1 MKFHIS
7 LPPVS
12 VFFTVSFSL
21 NTYSSHRL
29 IYIITYLQ
37 DGQDGWSPLMSIVG
51 DIQSLLL
58 TIMCAAVKIIL
69 SRKLSCSGTSYQ
81 VDHLECSCLIDAA
94 IAFCKLQH
102 LDPTISIKTQVCASA
117 TFILGKV
124 TELLFFFLFFSRTC
138 SRAMHLCIIE
148 RKRRKQSSYKA
159 TSLPHLGDERRWQ

>member
-124 TELLFFFLFFSRTC
+124 TELLFFSFFFPNMLESYASLYYREKKEKTILIQSNLFTSP
-138 SRAMHLCIIE
+138 
-148 RKRRKQSSYKA
+148 RR
-159 TSLPHLGDERRWQ
+159 

>member
-1 MKFHIS
+1 M
-7 LPPVS
+7 
-12 VFFTVSFSL
+12 
-21 NTYSSHRL
+21 

-37 DGQDGWSPLMSIVG
+37 DGQDGWSSLVSIVG

-81 VDHLECSCLIDAA
+81 VDQLESSCLIDAA

-102 LDPTISIKTQVCASA
+102 LDPTISIKTQVCSNA

-124 TELLFFFLFFSRTC
+124 TELFFFSNMQESYASLYYR
-138 SRAMHLCIIE
+138 E
-148 RKRRKQSSYKA
+148 RKGKAIPYKA
-159 TSLPHLGDERRWQ
+159 TFTSPRI

>member
-1 MKFHIS
+1 
-7 LPPVS
+7 
-12 VFFTVSFSL
+12 
-21 NTYSSHRL
+21 
-29 IYIITYLQ
+29 
-37 DGQDGWSPLMSIVG
+37 MSIVG

-124 TELLFFFLFFSRTC
+124 TELLFFSFFFPEHARE
-138 SRAMHLCIIE
+138 LCIFV
-148 RKRRKQSSYKA
+148 
-159 TSLPHLGDERRWQ
+159 L